1 MTYVFAFSV
10 AGLLAVGFGALAFR
24 YARTLCLHLLIFWV
38 YFVALPIATAWLFNG
53 RLTSRALIGQDL
65 YADALAAELAAHA
78 HLYVLY
84 GLGVLIVACAF
95 YDARLSTDI
104 QRTLAAQRFSI
115 VWPILA
121 VAAVLIEAAC
131 KLEYGIFLSG
141 SSTLERML
149 ALPYVISSL
158 LQVLRVLDFALI
170 CYLAVLSARVP
181 ALFLFCVAYAPYI
194 LATDGRR
201 STLMVLITC
210 LVLHG
215 LSLGFKPNLRLAAI
229 AGAAML
235 FFILVGPIFVE
246 ARAIANSLQS
256 TGTPIVAALTEGAS
270 RALDSFIGAETELGQ
285 VADNIA
291 ERGNA
296 GTFFLTIVSRSVEPQ
311 LGSMTWAS
319 ILWAI
324 PSVFVVKPELQVETM
339 IEVLAGMRLVDDANS
354 IPATLYVD
362 FGWLGVFLA
371 GVIMALILYLL
382 AKLLSRGNQ
391 FGILEVL
398 ALGTFFSLS
407 FSIESELP
415 GVLAVLRYLALVAP
429 IALLGHFLTSGLRRY
444 KAQERSRHTW
454 RWIPRRLGSAPLFPR
469 KG

>member
-1 MTYVFAFSV
+1 MTYFVAFSV
-10 AGLLAVGFGALAFR
+10 AGLLAAGFGALAFR

-38 YFVALPIATAWLFNG
+38 YFVALPIATAWLYNG

-65 YADALAAELAAHA
+65 YSDALAAELPAHA

-84 GLGVLIVACAF
+84 ELGVLVVACAF
-95 YDARLSTDI
+95 SDAQLSAAI
-104 QRTLAAQRFSI
+104 RRTLAAQRFSI

-121 VAAVLIEAAC
+121 AAAVLIEAAC
-131 KLEYGIFLSG
+131 KLKYGVFLSG
-141 SSTLERML
+141 SHTLERML
-149 ALPYVISSL
+149 ALPYVVSSL
-158 LQVLRVLDFALI
+158 LQVLRILAFGLI

-181 ALFLFCVAYAPYI
+181 ALFLFCLAYAPYI

-201 STLMVLITC
+201 STLMVLIAC
-210 LVLHG
+210 LVLRG

-229 AGAAML
+229 AGAALL
-235 FFILVGPIFVE
+235 FFVLVGPIFVE

-270 RALDSFIGAETELGQ
+270 RALDSFIGGETELGQ

-296 GTFFLTIVSRSVEPQ
+296 GTFFLTVVSRGVELQ
-311 LGSMTWAS
+311 FGAMTRAS

-339 IEVLAGMRLVDDANS
+339 IEILAGMRLVDDANS
-354 IPATLYVD
+354 VPTTLYVD

-371 GVIMALILYLL
+371 GVVMAFILYLL

-415 GVLAVLRYLALVAP
+415 NVLAALRYLALVAP
-429 IALLGHFLTSGLRRY
+429 LSLLAHFLTSGLLTYQARRRGRY
-444 KAQERSRHTW
+444 TW
-454 RWIPRRLGSAPLFPR
+454 RSMPLRLGTAPLLPR
-469 KG
+469 EG